1 MNPFKDYMHGYDL
14 CNDVVAVY
22 HYEDGEIT
30 KTVYERA
37 YFDSKKT
44 ENIERTGSVDVNG
57 FLIVI
62 PGDVKACEVGDKVL
76 LGGGVEPPFT
86 DAASWWRSFIPSK
99 VENLVVVRNVDVRR
113 FGGKIVHT
121 EASG

>member
-1 MNPFKDYMHGYDL
+1 MTAFDTYIHGYEL
-14 CNDVVAVY
+14 CNDTVSVY
-22 HYEDGEIT
+22 HFEDGEVT
-30 KTVYERA
+30 KSVYERA

-44 ENIERTGSVDVNG
+44 ENVERTGSNDVSG

-62 PGDVKACEVGDKVL
+62 PGDEKACEVGDKVM
-76 LGGGVEPPFT
+76 LGEGVAVPQT

-99 VENLVVVRNVDVRR
+99 VENLVVVRNVDAKR
-113 FGGKIVHT
+113 FGGRIVHT